1 MWVCIMI
8 ELYLKNRD
16 FKEYV
21 DRYCR
26 QYRVTIEQA
35 LEHAIVKRVA
45 DYYVKGW

>member
-1 MWVCIMI
+1 MI

-35 LEHAIVKRVA
+35 LEHAIVKYVA
-45 DYYVKGW
+45 NSYIKGC